1 MPTSPP
7 APRRRLS
14 IEQRR
19 SEILDSALEV
29 FSERGYHATSID
41 EIAQA
46 AGISKVLVHEHFESK
61 RELHLSLIDFYAQRL
76 FERIATAA
84 KPGPPAPAR
93 LEAGLDAFLKFAE
106 DDRGAWRLLFG
117 EAVDAEAAAVL
128 ERMVA
133 QITGLVATLI
143 AEDPSAMSLEDE
155 PDFEL
160 TIEVIAQLVVGATQG
175 AANWWVDHPEVAREQ
190 LVRIAMDFSWL
201 GLSRLRSGGRPSR
214 ADEIEPG

>member
-1 MPTSPP
+1 MPAHPP

-14 IEQRR
+14 AEQRR
-19 SEILDSALEV
+19 AEILDAALEV
-29 FSERGYHATSID
+29 FAERGYHAASID

-46 AGISKVLVHEHFESK
+46 ARISKALVHEHFESK

-84 KPGPPAPAR
+84 APGPPAPAR

-106 DDRGAWRLLFG
+106 GDRGPWRILFR
-117 EAVDAEAAAVL
+117 EAADAEAAAVL
-128 ERMVA
+128 DRMVA

-143 AEDPSAMSLEDE
+143 AEDPSAMALEDE

-160 TIEVIAQLVVGATQG
+160 TVEVIAQLVVGATQG
-175 AANWWVDHPEVAREQ
+175 AANWWEHHPGVPREQ
-190 LVRIAMDFSWL
+190 LVQIAMDFSWL
-201 GLSRLRSGGRPSR
+201 GLSRLRGGRR
-214 ADEIEPG
+214 EPGAGESKSE